1 MLLANNK
8 SVAVSGGHIPSYN
21 NNRWAIL
28 IGRLSSCLC
37 HLSLCLSVHS
47 TAVFPSLVFQLGFFF
62 LFPPLMFYDASVLR
76 VLCFV

>member
-1 MLLANNK
+1 MLLANK
-8 SVAVSGGHIPSYN
+8 SVAVSGVHIPSYN

-62 LFPPLMFYDASVLR
+62 LFPLMFYDVASVLR
-76 VLCFV
+76 ILQFV